1 MTYHYRFLNPKV
13 TLLKSEKLFSYPAD
27 KRLQL
32 TAFSL
37 HNNQQVDRETLNRMF
52 DKNTNTQFT
61 GEEVGEHPGGLTFH
75 LDHHSI
81 FKRLTVTFK
90 PRGQR
95 FCFRNPGFCVN
106 KSQSQILDFQRKSQF
121 QVLKT
126 NAEFRSYIADF
137 ES

>member
-1 MTYHYRFLNPKV
+1 MNPRV
-13 TLLKSEKLFSYPAD
+13 SLIKSQKLFSYPAD
-27 KRLQL
+27 KKKQL
-32 TAFSL
+32 TAFIIRK
-37 HNNQQVDRETLNRMF
+37 NQQVDQETLNRMF
-52 DKNTNTQFT
+52 DKNTETQFT
-61 GEEVGEHPGGLTFH
+61 GEDVDDQPEGLRFH